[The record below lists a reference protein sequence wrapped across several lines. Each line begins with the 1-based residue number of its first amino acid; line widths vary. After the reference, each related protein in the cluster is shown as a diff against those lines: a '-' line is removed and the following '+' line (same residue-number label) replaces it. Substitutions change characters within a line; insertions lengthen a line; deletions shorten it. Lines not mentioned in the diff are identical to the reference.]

1 MQIDM
6 IILGD
11 IMKRLFTIVICLII
25 LGASVVKLPEI
36 TETINSYFYASQ
48 TVVLPEKNN
57 YAKNQEYEF
66 VKVTD
71 DFVPYNFQEL
81 LNIFYTILDRGY
93 QNFTFYCPVEYQD
106 CVNDVIKISDKNNK
120 EVLTTLGNYVSPF
133 NNFTLLKVKYDSA
146 GEITVNVD
154 YTYTDE
160 DIIVINK
167 KLDEL
172 WSEIVTPE
180 MKDEDVI
187 YAFHDYFIN
196 TTRYDEL
203 YEEEIKKGLEST
215 HKSFKANGVLFEGY
229 AICSGYTDAM
239 ALVLDRLGLNNFKVA
254 STTHVWN
261 AVKLNNQWLHL
272 DLTWDDPVSQDT
284 QKDNLLHKF
293 YLINTPTLEEF
304 DIVDHAFNKSF
315 YIELK

>member
-1 MQIDM
+1 
-6 IILGD
+6 
-11 IMKRLFTIVICLII
+11 MKRLLTFAICLLIV
-25 LGASVVKLPEI
+25 GTSVIKLPEI
-36 TETINSYFYASQ
+36 TETINSYFYSTQ
-48 TVVLPEKNN
+48 TVMLPKKNS
-57 YAKNQEYEF
+57 YAKNQSYEYIS
-66 VKVTD
+66 VTD

-133 NNFTLLKVKYDSA
+133 NNFTLLRVKYDSA
-146 GEITVNVD
+146 GEITVNVE

-160 DIIVINK
+160 DKNLINA

-172 WSEIVTPE
+172 WKTVVTKD
-180 MKDEDVI
+180 MKTEDII

-196 TTRYDEL
+196 TTRYDEA
-203 YEEEIKKGLEST
+203 YESELNQGIKTT
-215 HKSFKANGVLFEGY
+215 HMSSKANGVLFEGY

-239 ALVLDRLGLNNFKVA
+239 ALVLDRLNVPNFKVA

-261 AVKLNNQWLHL
+261 AVKINDNWLHL
-272 DLTWDDPVSQDT
+272 DLTWNDPVSQDHS
-284 QKDNLLHKF
+284 KDNLLHKF

-304 DIVDHAFNKSF
+304 DIVDHAFNKSV
-315 YIELK
+315 YQELK